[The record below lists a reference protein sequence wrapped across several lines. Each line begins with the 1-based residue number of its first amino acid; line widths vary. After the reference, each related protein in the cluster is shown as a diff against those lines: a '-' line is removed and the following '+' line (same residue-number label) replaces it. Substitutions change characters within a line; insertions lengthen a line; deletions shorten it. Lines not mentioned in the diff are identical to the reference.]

1 MMDPDPLGLGASF
14 HGIAAKVQTATAF
27 DQGDDTA
34 TMTWY
39 AFIGAIEQGLVYG
52 IMVLGVYLTFRVL
65 DFPDLTVDGSL
76 PLGAAVAAVAITH
89 GVHPFLSLALA
100 SGAGFLAGMVTA
112 LLNTKL
118 KILHLLASILTMI
131 ALYSINIR
139 IMDGPNI
146 SLLGVPTVLDPLMA
160 LGLAGY
166 VTAPI
171 VYGLFAI
178 CIVAAMVWFLHTEL
192 GQAMM
197 ATGDNPQMITSLGV
211 NTHNIIILGV
221 GLSNALVALSGAL
234 VAQNQ
239 GASDVNMG
247 IGTIIAGLASV
258 ILGETVFGKNGVVR
272 ACIAVLLG
280 SVLYRVAIALALG
293 VKLGGF
299 AFTPSDLNLITA
311 LLVVT
316 ALMAPTLR
324 RKMLGKAS
332 P

>member
-1 MMDPDPLGLGASF
+1 
-14 HGIAAKVQTATAF
+14 
-27 DQGDDTA
+27 
-34 TMTWY
+34 MTWY
-39 AFIGAIEQGLVYG
+39 AFIGALEQGLVYG

-76 PLGAAVAAVAITH
+76 PLGAAVSAVAITH
-89 GVHPFLSLALA
+89 GLNPFLSLALA
-100 SGAGFLAGMVTA
+100 ALAGFAAGTVTA

-146 SLLGVPTVLDPLMA
+146 SLLGVDTVLDPMMA
-160 LGLAGY
+160 LGMAGY
-166 VTAPI
+166 VVAPA
-171 VYGLFAI
+171 VYGFFALCLTAGI
-178 CIVAAMVWFLHTEL
+178 IWFLHTEL
-192 GQAMM
+192 GQAML

-221 GLSNALVALSGAL
+221 GLSNALVAVSGAL

-258 ILGETVFGKNGVVR
+258 ILGETVFGKSGVAR

-280 SVLYRVAIALALG
+280 SVLYRLAIALALG
-293 VKLGGF
+293 MKLGAF

-311 LLVVT
+311 ILMVV
-316 ALMAPTLR
+316 ALMAPNIKR
-324 RKMLGKAS
+324 RFSGPQS
-332 P
+332 